1 MTNGGSFRYLR
12 AAGIEPSEI
21 DTVIITH
28 AYPDHLSG
36 MLDEEERLVFGD
48 ARYFIS
54 QEEWDFWNSDD
65 ARTKVPIF
73 MVDLGGSLS
82 DHRIVIVT
90 FGRRR
95 CCRLVL

>member
-12 AAGIEPSEI
+12 AAGIEPFEI
-21 DTVIITH
+21 DTVITTH
-28 AYPDHLSG
+28 AHPDHLG
-36 MLDEEERLVFGD
+36 GKLDEEERLVFGD

-82 DHRIVIVT
+82 GHRIVIVT
-90 FGRRR
+90 FGRR
-95 CCRLVL
+95 